1 MIFMNGLRRRQSH
14 SNDYCRVAIIF
25 FGFILLSVAAIY
37 GQSLGDVA
45 RQQRQKAKA
54 THSAHK
60 IITNEDIPKSP
71 RSASQ
76 ATSDSSSADG
86 SISTPDQKYQDSSSS
101 SAGNNLMTA
110 EQWKA
115 QIQAQQDAI
124 ASLQSQI
131 DKLNASIHFVEAN
144 RYYNGV
150 QYNQHQLKKQEQV
163 QQMQK
168 QLEEQ
173 KKKLEDMQEGARKA
187 GFGNAVYEP

>member
-1 MIFMNGLRRRQSH
+1 MGTRWVTLLASNVRRRKPRIARKKSLPTK
-14 SNDYCRVAIIF
+14 IF
-25 FGFILLSVAAIY
+25 LKVLGPLRKQRPIPRLLMGV
-37 GQSLGDVA
+37 
-45 RQQRQKAKA
+45 
-54 THSAHK
+54 
-60 IITNEDIPKSP
+60 SP
-71 RSASQ
+71 RRIRN
-76 ATSDSSSADG
+76 TK
-86 SISTPDQKYQDSSSS
+86 IPSS

-187 GFGNAVYEP
+187 GFGNAV